1 MYRHFENWND
11 MKHEP
16 RKFWLTATTFFNLC
30 NIIHIHDGESELQ
43 TPLLRLWG
51 GGVGGRGGGGGR
63 LYTSWIFNH
72 FLVTDFNSND
82 FCEIYLAYSLYQ

>member
-51 GGVGGRGGGGGR
+51 AGAGGGGGWGGWEALHKLDFQPLPSYGLQLQR
-63 LYTSWIFNH
+63 
-72 FLVTDFNSND
+72 FL
-82 FCEIYLAYSLYQ
+82 

>member
-1 MYRHFENWND
+1 MHRHFENWND

-30 NIIHIHDGESELQ
+30 KIIHIHDGESESQ
-43 TPLLRLWG
+43 TPLLRLLG
-51 GGVGGRGGGGGR
+51 GGGGGR
-63 LYTSWIFNH
+63 LYTSWIFND
-72 FLVTDFNSND
+72 FLVTDFYSND